1 MNAPDRLG
9 LTSILGSLSMSY
21 APLIDRE
28 RRTFGTRLTMLSV
41 KPSDRLPVGL
51 ILDQLSGMWPESRAL
66 VLVAPLDAQLD
77 DSLLEWEPPANAVV
91 EIPTIALRDP
101 VMQGLV
107 QRARRVGIKMALR
120 GRPDVPL
127 PPALLDCFDYAMIHI
142 TEDRRRRSDGTN
154 AAPPPGVMRRT
165 PFIITGAFRVAEL
178 HAAYERGA
186 VASVGV
192 PLDEAHTTIER
203 PPQPSQAAVLEL
215 LRLTHEQA
223 DISTIEA
230 AIKRDT
236 ALSFELIRFVN
247 SAAFAVPMQVASVKR
262 AAMVLGH
269 AKMTRWLSRMLRV
282 ATSNADALP
291 LMHAGIRR
299 GLFLEHLASCS
310 AAGAELR
317 DSLFQTGAFSLLDR
331 ITGTSFPRLLQRAQL
346 PANVEAAL
354 VERQGPCAPYL
365 SLAEA
370 IERND
375 PVMGRKQREALDISL
390 LDCNV
395 SLLRAL
401 SAAQSM
407 HLREDRVAA

>member
-21 APLIDRE
+21 APLVDRE

-51 ILDQLSGMWPESRAL
+51 ILEQLSGMWPESRAL

-77 DSLLEWEPPANAVV
+77 DSLLDWQSPANAVV

-101 VMQGLV
+101 IAQALV
-107 QRARRVGIKMALR
+107 QRARRAGIKMALR

-127 PPALLDCFDYAMIHI
+127 PPALLDCFDYALIHI
-142 TEDRRRRSDGTN
+142 TEDRRRRSDGSN
-154 AAPPPGVMRRT
+154 APPPPGVMRRM

-178 HAAYERGA
+178 QAAYERGA

-192 PLDEAHTTIER
+192 PFDEAHPTMER
-203 PPQPSQAAVLEL
+203 PPQPSQQAVLEL
-215 LRLTHEQA
+215 LRMAHERA
-223 DISTIEA
+223 DIETIES

-236 ALSFELIRFVN
+236 ALAFELIRFVN
-247 SAAFAVPMQVASVKR
+247 SAAFPVPMQVASVKR
-262 AAMVLGH
+262 AVMVLGH

-282 ATSNADALP
+282 ATFNADALP
-291 LMHAGIRR
+291 LMHAGTRR

-310 AAGAELR
+310 ADGAELR

-331 ITGTSFPRLLQRAQL
+331 ITGTAFPRLLQHAQL
-346 PANVEAAL
+346 APSVSAAL
-354 VERQGPCAPYL
+354 VGRTGPCAPYL

-375 PVMGRKQREALDISL
+375 PVTSRKQREALDISL

-395 SLLRAL
+395 ALLRAL
-401 SAAQSM
+401 SAAQTTHS
-407 HLREDRVAA
+407 REDRIAA

>member
-9 LTSILGSLSMSY
+9 LTPILGSLSMGY
-21 APLIDRE
+21 APLVDRE
-28 RRTFGTRLTMLSV
+28 RRMFGTRLTMLSV

-51 ILDQLSGMWPESRAL
+51 ILEQLNGMWPESRAL
-66 VLVAPLDAQLD
+66 MLVAPLDAQLD
-77 DSLLEWEPPANAVV
+77 DSLLDWQPPLNAVV
-91 EIPTIALRDP
+91 EIPAIALRDP
-101 VMQGLV
+101 TVQGLV

-127 PPALLDCFDYAMIHI
+127 PPALLDCFDYALIHI
-142 TEDRRRRSDGTN
+142 TEDRRRRSDGSN
-154 AAPPPGVMRRT
+154 AAPPPGVMRRM
-165 PFIITGAFRVAEL
+165 PFIITGAFRVADL

-192 PLDEAHTTIER
+192 PLDEAHPTIER
-203 PPQPSQAAVLEL
+203 PPQPGQAAVLEL
-215 LRLTHEQA
+215 LRLAHDRA
-223 DISTIEA
+223 DIDTIES

-236 ALSFELIRFVN
+236 ALAFELIRFVN

-262 AAMVLGH
+262 AVMVLGH

-282 ATSNADALP
+282 STFDADALP

-310 AAGAELR
+310 TDGAELR

-331 ITGTSFPRLLQRAQL
+331 ITGTSFPRLLARAQL
-346 PANVEAAL
+346 PSSVAAAL
-354 VERQGPCAPYL
+354 VERKGPCAPYL
-365 SLAEA
+365 TLAEA

-375 PVMGRKQREALDISL
+375 PMMSRKQREALDISL

-395 SLLRAL
+395 ALLRAL
-401 SAAQSM
+401 SAAQTM
-407 HLREDRVAA
+407 HSRADRIAA

>member
-21 APLIDRE
+21 APLVDRE

-51 ILDQLSGMWPESRAL
+51 ILEQLSGMWPESRAL

-77 DSLLEWEPPANAVV
+77 DSLLDWQSPANAVV

-101 VMQGLV
+101 IAQALV
-107 QRARRVGIKMALR
+107 QRARRAGIKMALR

-127 PPALLDCFDYAMIHI
+127 PPALLDCFDYALIHI
-142 TEDRRRRSDGTN
+142 TEDRRRRSDGSN
-154 AAPPPGVMRRT
+154 ASPPPGVMRRM
-165 PFIITGAFRVAEL
+165 PFIITGEFRVAEL
-178 HAAYERGA
+178 QAAHERGA

-192 PLDEAHTTIER
+192 PFDEAHPTMER
-203 PPQPSQAAVLEL
+203 PPQPSQQAVLEL
-215 LRLTHEQA
+215 LRMAHERA
-223 DISTIEA
+223 DIETIES

-236 ALSFELIRFVN
+236 ALAFELIRFVN
-247 SAAFAVPMQVASVKR
+247 SAAFPVPMQVASVKR
-262 AAMVLGH
+262 AVMVLGH

-282 ATSNADALP
+282 ATFNADALP
-291 LMHAGIRR
+291 LMHAGTRR

-310 AAGAELR
+310 ADGAELR

-331 ITGTSFPRLLQRAQL
+331 ITGTAFPRLLQHAQL
-346 PANVEAAL
+346 APSVSAAL
-354 VERQGPCAPYL
+354 VGRTGPCAPYL

-375 PVMGRKQREALDISL
+375 SVTSRKQREALDISL

-395 SLLRAL
+395 ALLRAL
-401 SAAQSM
+401 SAAQTTHS
-407 HLREDRVAA
+407 REDRIPA

>member
-21 APLIDRE
+21 APLVDRE

-51 ILDQLSGMWPESRAL
+51 ILEQLNGMWPESRAL

-77 DSLLEWEPPANAVV
+77 DSLLDWQSPANAVV

-101 VMQGLV
+101 TAQGLV
-107 QRARRVGIKMALR
+107 QRARRAGIKMALR

-127 PPALLDCFDYAMIHI
+127 PPALLDCFDYALIHI
-142 TEDRRRRSDGTN
+142 TEDRRRRSDGSN
-154 AAPPPGVMRRT
+154 APPPPGVLRRM

-178 HAAYERGA
+178 QAAHERGA

-192 PLDEAHTTIER
+192 PFDEAHPTIER
-203 PPQPSQAAVLEL
+203 PPQPNQAAVLEL
-215 LRLTHEQA
+215 LRLTHERA
-223 DISTIEA
+223 DIDTIES

-262 AAMVLGH
+262 AVMVLGH

-282 ATSNADALP
+282 STSDADALP

-299 GLFLEHLASCS
+299 GMFLEHLASCS
-310 AAGAELR
+310 SDGAELR

-331 ITGTSFPRLLQRAQL
+331 MTGTSFPRLLQHAQL
-346 PANVEAAL
+346 PSSVEAAL
-354 VERQGPCAPYL
+354 IERKGPCAPYL

-375 PVMGRKQREALDISL
+375 PVTSRKQREALDISL

-395 SLLRAL
+395 ALLRAL
-401 SAAQSM
+401 SAAQTT
-407 HLREDRVAA
+407 HVREERIAA

>member
-9 LTSILGSLSMSY
+9 LTSILGSLSLSY
-21 APLIDRE
+21 SPLVDRE

-41 KPSDRLPVGL
+41 KPSERLPVGL
-51 ILDQLSGMWPESRAL
+51 ILEQLNGLWPESRAL

-77 DSLLEWEPPANAVV
+77 DSLLAWQPPRNAVV

-101 VMQGLV
+101 TTQGLV
-107 QRARRVGIKMALR
+107 QRARRLGIKMALR

-127 PPALLDCFDYAMIHI
+127 PPALLDCFDYALIHI
-142 TEDRRRRSDGTN
+142 TEDRRRRSDGSNTP
-154 AAPPPGVMRRT
+154 PPPGVLRRM
-165 PFIITGAFRVAEL
+165 PFIITGTFRVAEL
-178 HAAYERGA
+178 QAAYERGA

-192 PLDEAHTTIER
+192 PLDEAHPTIER

-215 LRLTHEQA
+215 LRLAHERA
-223 DISTIEA
+223 DIVAIES

-236 ALSFELIRFVN
+236 ALTFELIRFVN
-247 SAAFAVPMQVASVKR
+247 SAAFAMPMQVVSVKR
-262 AAMVLGH
+262 AIMVLGH

-282 ATSNADALP
+282 STFNGDALP

-299 GLFLEHLASCS
+299 GLFLEHLASCTVDG
-310 AAGAELR
+310 AALR

-331 ITGTSFPRLLQRAQL
+331 MTGTSFARLLARAQL
-346 PANVEAAL
+346 PSSVAAAL
-354 VERQGPCAPYL
+354 VDRTGPCAPYL

-375 PVMGRKQREALDISL
+375 PVMSRKQREALDISL

-395 SLLRAL
+395 ALLRAL
-401 SAAQSM
+401 SAAQTNS
-407 HLREDRVAA
+407 REDRIAA